1 MKGMEI
7 KADAIADIKGWKKA
21 ANKIV
26 FTNGC
31 FDLLHPGHISLLKGA
46 KDLGDKLIVGVNS
59 DSSVKRLKG
68 ENRPVF
74 SLEERVTVLSSL
86 ACVDLVIPFDQDTP
100 EELIKVIV
108 PDILVKGGDYQNKNI
123 VGSKFV
129 LKNGGLIKTIKFE
142 QGYSTTEIIR
152 KIKRL

>member
-1 MKGMEI
+1 MEI
-7 KADAIADIKGWKKA
+7 KPDAIDDIKGWKNA

-31 FDLLHPGHISLLKGA
+31 FDLLHPGHISLLKSA
-46 KDLGDKLIVGVNS
+46 KSLGDKLIVGVNS

-68 ENRPVF
+68 QNRPIF
-74 SLEERVTVLSSL
+74 SLIERVRVLSSL
-86 ACVDLVIPFDQDTP
+86 HCVDLVIPFGQDTP

-129 LKNGGLIKTIKFE
+129 LENGGLVKTIKFE
-142 QGYSTTEIIR
+142 QGYSTTKIIK
-152 KIKRL
+152 KIKSL